1 MLLLVPGEFPFYRYI
16 IIRKTYPQRERSL
29 SLAKWTQIIFL
40 PLLLSYCMWS
50 ASWVYFRACVC
61 YLPVFVYCLACA
73 PLATCT
79 ENKRNVQTTNHVI
92 KDPSHRKWTNKQ
104 QERCTRAIKSNENSK
119 MKLVHSTHSEYRAVQ
134 TEPTQ
139 QWPRTLGHHINK
151 AVYVVFFRSFSISL
165 CLTLLL
171 FRYMRCQNGLSL
183 CTRPLLFRK
192 RATWPCDDKYDRNR
206 PGIELRQTEPALAPS
221 IRQTNSQ
228 TKRRI
233 YIKAFSWDR
242 TLKKM
247 YPI

>member
-50 ASWVYFRACVC
+50 ASWVYFGACVC

-92 KDPSHRKWTNKQ
+92 KDPSHRKWRNKQ
-104 QERCTRAIKSNENSK
+104 QKRCTRAIKSNENR

-151 AVYVVFFRSFSISL
+151 AVCVVFFVPS
-165 CLTLLL
+165 
-171 FRYMRCQNGLSL
+171 LSL
-183 CTRPLLFRK
+183 SAWRCFYSVICVVKMNSRFAPGHCYFGNGQHD
-192 RATWPCDDKYDRNR
+192 RAMINTI
-206 PGIELRQTEPALAPS
+206 GTGQE
-221 IRQTNSQ
+221 
-228 TKRRI
+228 
-233 YIKAFSWDR
+233 
-242 TLKKM
+242 
-247 YPI
+247 